1 MTKKEIKKKFDP
13 NYVYGYIGYLSD
25 YKAQQ
30 KNPRKVQE
38 KILLKIINKNK
49 NTEYGK
55 KYSFKSIKSINDF
68 QKKVPIITYEDIS
81 EEIEKIKNG
90 QKNVL
95 TKKKVIYFALTS
107 GTSSSAKLIPV
118 TKNRFNYS
126 LKEYV
131 LWGSFLLKNYPN
143 VIKGNT
149 LFFSGPY
156 FNGYTKGGIPYGSI
170 TGYLSYNTPKFITK
184 KLSCPLKYYNILDY
198 DTKIHEIAI
207 HSLQKDVT
215 QIGMSTP
222 IEAILFF
229 DYIQKNKTKLIN
241 ELKKINP
248 KRAKQ
253 LLSLKNFKPIEI
265 WPNLCLVQCFKYP
278 FNYFYLDTLIQKI
291 GKNISI
297 RDAGINASEG
307 RITLCLEKDNDYGTP
322 LPHIFYEFQE
332 YGKKNVKPI
341 TLDKLEK
348 NKKYV
353 LIITTSDGLYR
364 YNMEDIII
372 VKDFKNKLPLLQ
384 FYDRDKYLNIAGELS
399 SEVSLVAVMKK
410 VLNEQ
415 KISVTHFTFAPFVQ
429 NFKEKPRYEILIEPK
444 TKLTDNQAKQF
455 LKKLEETLEEDINNY
470 REMRHEFGR
479 LDPPVLSIVKKGEY
493 DKLYKQKISSSSQ
506 VKYIPISKDV
516 NFRKNFVIEK
526 TYFL

>member
-1 MTKKEIKKKFDP
+1 MI
-13 NYVYGYIGYLSD
+13 
-25 YKAQQ
+25 
-30 KNPRKVQE
+30 
-38 KILLKIINKNK
+38 
-49 NTEYGK
+49 
-55 KYSFKSIKSINDF
+55 
-68 QKKVPIITYEDIS
+68 
-81 EEIEKIKNG
+81 
-90 QKNVL
+90 
-95 TKKKVIYFALTS
+95 
-107 GTSSSAKLIPV
+107 
-118 TKNRFNYS
+118 
-126 LKEYV
+126 
-131 LWGSFLLKNYPN
+131 
-143 VIKGNT
+143 
-149 LFFSGPY
+149 
-156 FNGYTKGGIPYGSI
+156 
-170 TGYLSYNTPKFITK
+170 
-184 KLSCPLKYYNILDY
+184 
-198 DTKIHEIAI
+198 KIHEIAI

-291 GKNISI
+291 GKEISI

-415 KISVTHFTFAPFVQ
+415 KISVTHFTFAPYVQ
-429 NFKEKPRYEILIEPK
+429 DFKEKPRYEILIEPK
-444 TKLTDNQAKQF
+444 TKLTDTQAKKF